1 MESRLH
7 ETRQKIIAYLK
18 ERDKATVDE
27 LAEIVGLTPMA
38 VRYHLNVL
46 QSENLIFAS
55 DLRHPAAGRG
65 RPRQVYQLT
74 DAADDLFPVD
84 YYSLTG
90 YLLDELNVRL
100 GGEGIAELFY
110 RIADR
115 LAQEAPPVKANQ
127 PVEERFDELVGFL
140 GDKGFVAD
148 WEKNENGD
156 YLIHAYS
163 CPYRQLAKEHGQV
176 CQLDKR
182 VITAML
188 NADPVRIA
196 CLSNGD
202 NHCTYQVPTPI
213 ELVAPIKAS

>member
-1 MESRLH
+1 VGSRLH

-18 ERDKATVDE
+18 EKDKATVDE
-27 LAEIVGLTPMA
+27 LAAIVGLTPMA

-55 DLRHPAAGRG
+55 DVRRPSAGRG
-65 RPRQVYQLT
+65 RPQQVYQLT
-74 DAADDLFPVD
+74 EAADDLFPVD

-115 LAQEAPPVKANQ
+115 LAQEAPPTKANQ
-127 PVEERFDELVGFL
+127 PVEERLGELVAFL

-148 WEKNENGD
+148 WEKNNDGD

-163 CPYRQLAKEHGQV
+163 CPYRQLAKDHGQV

-182 VITAML
+182 VIAAML
-188 NADPVRIA
+188 NADPVRTA
-196 CLSNGD
+196 CLSEGD
-202 NHCTYQVPTPI
+202 SHCTYRVSIPI
-213 ELVAPIKAS
+213 ELVVPV